1 MVADR
6 ARAAQGHGEALSIA
20 VSVRWLHQ
28 MFLLLLIM
36 VP

>member
-6 ARAAQGHGEALSIA
+6 ARAAQGHGEALSVA

-28 MFLLLLIM
+28 MSLLLLIT